1 MMNLLAK
8 ILMVFCSM
16 QSITVMAATIQ
27 EQTWTQKVFKPLI
40 ELQCANEL
48 KSSKIWQASSFFFSA
63 EQQQKAQQNICG
75 CVSDNALNDVS
86 TKELLLA
93 SVNETAKN
101 KLINHAI
108 SNSLKGCAQ
117 EALK

>member
-1 MMNLLAK
+1 MNLLSK

-75 CVSDNALNDVS
+75 CVSDNALNDVC
-86 TKELLLA
+86 ELWLQGSCF
-93 SVNETAKN
+93 SVLPFYEFV
-101 KLINHAI
+101 LR
-108 SNSLKGCAQ
+108 LD
-117 EALK
+117 L